1 MTTATRETI
10 PRRPAPVSA
19 PMPAVPAALDDCG
32 AATAE
37 PESDCFLLPLA
48 EFGMSPASSELDE
61 WLAAFSERNAQCGV
75 FEITAAGE
83 LKVMPP
89 TGIPGYWFESE
100 IVIRLGIWND
110 AHGGRVGGPSG
121 RFRLPDG
128 SRAGPDA
135 VWFSPE
141 RWDTAAAAD
150 KQPPFVALAPD
161 FIVEIVSPS
170 NRGPALVDKVARF
183 LAHGTRLAW
192 VINPARRL
200 VTIYR
205 AGRDAE
211 TRHDPELLDGEDVLP
226 GFVFEVRARIFDN
239 AG

>member
-1 MTTATRETI
+1 MTTATRERVTH
-10 PRRPAPVSA
+10 RPAPVPA
-19 PMPAVPAALDDCG
+19 AMPAILYADDRG

-37 PESDCFLLPLA
+37 PEAGCFLLPLA
-48 EFGMSPASSELDE
+48 EFGISPASPRLDE
-61 WLAAFSERNAQCGV
+61 WLAAFSERNGQCGV

-89 TGIPGYWFESE
+89 TGIPGYWQESE
-100 IVIRLGIWND
+100 ITADLVFYARS
-110 AHGGRVGGPSG
+110 HGGRAGGPSG

-128 SRAGPDA
+128 SRLGPDA
-135 VWFSPE
+135 VWFSAE
-141 RWDTAAAAD
+141 RWDAAAAAD
-150 KQPPFVALAPD
+150 KQPPFAALAPD

-205 AGRDAE
+205 PGRDAE
-211 TRHDPELLDGEDVLP
+211 TRHNPELLDGEDVLP
-226 GFVFEVRARIFDN
+226 GFVFEVRARIFDH

>member
-1 MTTATRETI
+1 MTTATRRAT
-10 PRRPAPVSA
+10 PRQPTPAPA
-19 PMPAVPAALDDCG
+19 AMPAILPAGDRG
-32 AATAE
+32 AATSE
-37 PESDCFLLPLA
+37 PETGCFLLPLA
-48 EFGMSPASSELDE
+48 EFGMSPASPKLDE
-61 WLAAFSERNAQCGV
+61 WLAAFSERNAPCGV

-89 TGIPGYWFESE
+89 TGIPGYWQESE
-100 IVIRLGIWND
+100 ITADLVFYARS
-110 AHGGRVGGPSG
+110 HGGRAGGPSG

-128 SRAGPDA
+128 SRLGPDA
-135 VWFSPE
+135 VWFSAE
-141 RWDTAAAAD
+141 RWDAAADAD
-150 KQPPFVALAPD
+150 KQPPFAALAPD

-205 AGRDAE
+205 PGREAE
-211 TRHDPELLDGEDVLP
+211 TRHNPELLDGEDVLP